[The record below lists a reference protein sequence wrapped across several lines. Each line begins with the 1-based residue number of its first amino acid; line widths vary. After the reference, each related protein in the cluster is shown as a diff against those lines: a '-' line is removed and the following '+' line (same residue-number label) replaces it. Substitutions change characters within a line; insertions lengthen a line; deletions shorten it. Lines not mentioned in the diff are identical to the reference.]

1 VTRGLLVALACLS
14 VSTILGAPV
23 AAGEARRAM
32 DEGLALFAAKNYE
45 GAARRF
51 EEAAKKAGEEGLDP
65 ATPRYN
71 QASALV
77 KAGKGLEAA
86 AAFAEALR
94 SSDPGLR
101 QRAHYNRG
109 IALATAA
116 EALDVQGDTAKA
128 IAILD
133 QALEAYE
140 SAMRADPEDEDP
152 KVNHELAFRKKAQL
166 EEHMKEQAQSRGEET
181 RPPRQAGDRERMQL
195 GTEKEMTADEAR
207 MMLEAMRQQEISRRS
222 QVRLSRGVRATV
234 DRDW

>member
-1 VTRGLLVALACLS
+1 
-14 VSTILGAPV
+14 
-23 AAGEARRAM
+23 M
-32 DEGLALFAAKNYE
+32 DEGFSLFEAKNYE

-51 EEAAKKAGEEGLDP
+51 EEAATKAGGEGLDP
-65 ATPRYN
+65 AAPRYN
-71 QASALV
+71 QGSALV

-116 EALDVQGDTAKA
+116 EALDLQGDTAKA
-128 IAILD
+128 IVVLD

-140 SAMRADPEDEDP
+140 SAMRADPKDEDP

-166 EEHMKEQAQSRGEET
+166 EERVKEQAQGRREKTQPQS
-181 RPPRQAGDRERMQL
+181 QAGDREQL
-195 GTEKEMTADEAR
+195 QRGTEREMTADEAR
-207 MMLEAMRQQEISRRS
+207 MMLEAMRQQEVSRRG
-222 QVRLSRGVRATV
+222 QVRLSRGVRATA